1 MRIHL
6 RIFSNNCIIPFS
18 HQHLLVGTIHKWLG
32 WNDLHGELSLFS
44 FSRIEKCKA
53 TNKGLQLE
61 EYSSMFISAF
71 DDAVIKQLISGIQND
86 QTMFSGLSVTDI
98 RIEED
103 PDLSTRDQFFVASPI
118 LIKRPDGD
126 QTKHFLFDNEQSNEL
141 LKETLINKMN
151 KVGLVDETFEIQ
163 FDKNYPAAKTMLID
177 YNGIQNRA
185 NWCHVII
192 KGKPETKLF
201 AWNVGLGK
209 STGIGFGAVR

>member
-6 RIFSNNCIIPFS
+6 RILSNNCIIPFS

-32 WNDLHGELSLFS
+32 WNDLHGGLSLFS

-53 TNKGLQLE
+53 NNKGLQLE
-61 EYSSMFISAF
+61 NYSSMFISAF
-71 DDAVIKQLISGIQND
+71 DDEVIKQLISGIQND

-98 RIEED
+98 MLEED
-103 PDLSTRDQFFVASPI
+103 PDLSTRDHFYVASPI
-118 LIKRPDGD
+118 LIKRPDGERIN
-126 QTKHFLFDNEQSNEL
+126 HFRFDNEQSNEL
-141 LKETLINKMN
+141 LKETLVNKMN
-151 KVGLVDETFEIQ
+151 KAGIVDETFEIQ

-201 AWNVGLGK
+201 AWNVGLGN